1 MSNYRNIINPE
12 VVEYITSFYRPVNEE
27 LGSFRAAA
35 EADRV
40 PVILPDTEALILNL
54 LRIMKPERI
63 LEIGTAVGYSA
74 SCFASVC
81 DADITTVEVNEETAR
96 IARANIDRLGLS
108 DRIDVLC
115 GDGEEIVNNLD
126 VQYDFVFIDAA
137 KSHYKRFWDAA
148 LKHRSKGAV
157 IVSDNVLFKARVVS
171 DKYDET
177 GKYRTNIRKMREF
190 VEYITNVDYADTAL
204 LPVGDGV
211 AISILK

>member
-12 VVEYITSFYRPVNEE
+12 VVEYITSLYRPVNEDF
-27 LGSFRAAA
+27 GRFRAEA

-40 PVILPDTEALILNL
+40 PIILPDTESLILNL
-54 LRIMKPERI
+54 LRIMKPQRI

-74 SCFASVC
+74 SCFAAVC
-81 DADITTVEVNEETAR
+81 DADITTVEVKEETAG
-96 IARANIDRLGLS
+96 IARANIDRFGFS
-108 DRIDVLC
+108 ERIEVLC

-126 VQYDFVFIDAA
+126 MQYDFVFIDAA
-137 KSHYKRFWDAA
+137 KSHYRRFWDAA
-148 LKHRSKGAV
+148 LKHCSKGAV
-157 IVSDNVLFKARVVS
+157 IVS

-177 GKYRTNIRKMREF
+177 GKYRTNIRRMREF

>member
-12 VVEYITSFYRPVNEE
+12 VVEYITSLYRPVNEDF
-27 LGSFRAAA
+27 GRFRAEA

-40 PVILPDTEALILNL
+40 PIILPDTESLILNL
-54 LRIMKPERI
+54 LRIMKPQRI

-137 KSHYKRFWDAA
+137 KSHYKRFWEAA
-148 LKHRSKGAV
+148 VRHCASGAV

-177 GKYRTNIRKMREF
+177 GKYKTNIRRMREF

>member
-148 LKHRSKGAV
+148 LKHCSKGAV

-177 GKYRTNIRKMREF
+177 GKYKTNIRRMREF

-211 AISILK
+211 TISILK

>member
-81 DADITTVEVNEETAR
+81 DADITTVEGKEETAG
-96 IARANIDRLGLS
+96 IARANIDRFGFS
-108 DRIDVLC
+108 ERIEVLC

-126 VQYDFVFIDAA
+126 MQYDFVFIDAA
-137 KSHYKRFWDAA
+137 KSHYRRFWDAA
-148 LKHRSKGAV
+148 LKHCSKGAV

-177 GKYRTNIRKMREF
+177 GKYKTNIRRMREF

-211 AISILK
+211 TISILK

>member
-12 VVEYITSFYRPVNEE
+12 VVEYITSLYRPVNEDF
-27 LGSFRAAA
+27 GRFRAEA

-40 PVILPDTEALILNL
+40 PIILPDTESLILNL
-54 LRIMKPERI
+54 LRIMKPQRI

-74 SCFASVC
+74 SCFAAVC
-81 DADITTVEVNEETAR
+81 DADITTVEVKEETAG
-96 IARANIDRLGLS
+96 IARANIDRFGFS
-108 DRIDVLC
+108 ERIEVLC

-126 VQYDFVFIDAA
+126 MQYDFVFIDAA
-137 KSHYKRFWDAA
+137 KSHYRRFWDAA
-148 LKHRSKGAV
+148 LKHCCKGAV

-177 GKYRTNIRKMREF
+177 GKYKTNIRRMREF

>member
-27 LGSFRAAA
+27 LGSFRAVA

-126 VQYDFVFIDAA
+126 MQYDFVFIDAA
-137 KSHYKRFWDAA
+137 KSHYRRFWDAA
-148 LKHRSKGAV
+148 LKHCSKGAV

-177 GKYRTNIRKMREF
+177 GKYKTNIRKMREF
-190 VEYITNVDYADTAL
+190 VEYITNIDYADTAL